1 MIKRIFKITFLLM
14 IALSLSSG
22 MAGCKS
28 KKKLARE
35 QAAAEYARTVETAK
49 QDLLSIIND
58 EGNMSLPEK
67 ESKLQRVKDMN
78 INEPE
83 ILALTRQAEEVIAAE
98 KEAMRKKWEEEN
110 KKKTEAVSLSLAD
123 YFALV
128 AGASSVENANIKMNE
143 ALKLFA
149 GPNTPVLIIISQE
162 GDLVDYDRPTTA
174 KKYLE
179 YLKDQK
185 KNLNEI
191 ENIEYDDN
199 GKIKLLE
206 LIKKDY

>member
-1 MIKRIFKITFLLM
+1 
-14 IALSLSSG
+14 
-22 MAGCKS
+22 
-28 KKKLARE
+28 
-35 QAAAEYARTVETAK
+35 
-49 QDLLSIIND
+49 
-58 EGNMSLPEK
+58 
-67 ESKLQRVKDMN
+67 
-78 INEPE
+78 
-83 ILALTRQAEEVIAAE
+83 
-98 KEAMRKKWEEEN
+98 
-110 KKKTEAVSLSLAD
+110 
-123 YFALV
+123 
-128 AGASSVENANIKMNE
+128 MNE